1 MKISQVTNKFK
12 LFEGGNL
19 AIGPYQAQS
28 IDLTA
33 VERNTIIPKL
43 NQLLLSIDNLYN
55 QTYGEPLWGKK
66 LLSTGGFLSG
76 SSLHFFNLKGISD
89 EKFVSKKPTVGDI
102 DTMVDKNKEQNLQKL
117 LLAYN
122 EKQIGPAKLLGF
134 KRGNEQF
141 SALWEIDDPKLY
153 VQIDFEFVEF
163 EKDAPSEWA
172 KFSHSSAWEDL
183 QAGVKGVFH
192 KYLIQSLAGLTLKN
206 FYLRKLV
213 GRGKLRQEQDVPT
226 SDNMYSFA
234 VSSKEGGGLRPK
246 YDPVIDPATGKP
258 LVVNKLPVMTTA
270 PATGYIRD
278 VKSIFSK
285 LLGHKLKATDIKRI
299 YDNFWSFTGIL
310 SAMNNVLSLEEKQK
324 VANDF
329 IQRTIEPGVQ
339 GLYKNNPDKDIK
351 EKLVAIDTM
360 LRAFNLSKP
369 NNFDSMLQKYRQAYK
384 MTDDETPKEGVVAKM
399 AKNALKEDT
408 PNFKRVGIQHLYN
421 PGNSAELKDLD
432 FIKLCED
439 LSEQGGN
446 LENVGISLKVDGAG
460 IRFGKDQNGNPFFM
474 TSRVDKPM
482 YKQNIG
488 DFEKY
493 GISQGQNKEQLERTK
508 NYDKALETVV
518 TAPFMKDIPSD
529 TIISAEML
537 FNPMAIKSDS
547 GLTFVNIPYDPSKLG
562 KIMTIVPIS
571 IREFSTGTISPY
583 SNRVFNLLFK
593 NSNPDIKI
601 VNMSLENPGI
611 DVSSIVDPI
620 ARNANKLS
628 SAIKQRGDTEAKQ
641 KAKEVLTQARKELS
655 EAIYDSPIEGKNQL
669 GDTIEGL
676 VVRMPNGLM
685 VKITSPEMKQ
695 KMSAKKNIT
704 KKSTTDSNRTKPAF
718 VTIGSFV
725 GHIGH
730 QHLINKT
737 IEAAKKVNGDVYV
750 YVSPS
755 MGPDDPVPPNVKVE
769 TLRKL
774 FPEIADNI
782 QTWNIEG
789 SPVKKLEK
797 ELVLPANS
805 PYNKIVV
812 VVGEDR
818 VEGFK
823 KWLSALE
830 KRMKDPDAVA
840 KYGGTQNQ
848 VDYDVIGIPR
858 NSSGG
863 GNDMSFTRLRNVLKD
878 PNKSEQ
884 EQLAAWAKGFDT
896 DKLGLGHVK
905 KVMDISKANMG
916 SLKEQVKLLVSQIKP
931 LLKNATNE
939 QKVKFYNLLKEAK
952 DEIVDKKSVVTIQ
965 KESRDGNIQT
975 KILGKSNDYLEEK

>member
-163 EKDAPSEWA
+163 EKDSPSEWA

-329 IQRTIEPGVQ
+329 IQRTIGPGVQ

-369 NNFDSMLQKYRQAYK
+369 NNFDSMLQQYRQSYRMA
-384 MTDDETPKEGVVAKM
+384 DDETPKEGVVAKM
-399 AKNALKEDT
+399 AKNALKEDI

-571 IREFSTGTISPY
+571 IREFSTGTISPN

-593 NSNPDIKI
+593 NSNPDVKI

-620 ARNANKLS
+620 ARNADKLS

-718 VTIGSFV
+718 ITIGSFV

-965 KESRDGNIQT
+965 KESIDGNTQT

>member
-19 AIGPYQAQS
+19 AIGPHQAQS

-329 IQRTIEPGVQ
+329 IQRTIGPGVQ

-369 NNFDSMLQKYRQAYK
+369 NNFDSMLQQYRQSYRMA
-384 MTDDETPKEGVVAKM
+384 DDETPKEGVVAKM
-399 AKNALKEDT
+399 AKNALKEDI

-571 IREFSTGTISPY
+571 IREFSTGTISPN

-620 ARNANKLS
+620 ARNADKLS

-965 KESRDGNIQT
+965 KESRDGNTQT

>member
-1 MKISQVTNKFK
+1 M
-12 LFEGGNL
+12 
-19 AIGPYQAQS
+19 
-28 IDLTA
+28 
-33 VERNTIIPKL
+33 
-43 NQLLLSIDNLYN
+43 
-55 QTYGEPLWGKK
+55 WGKK

-76 SSLHFFNLKGISD
+76 SSLHFFNVKGISD

-163 EKDAPSEWA
+163 EKDSPSEWA

-329 IQRTIEPGVQ
+329 IQRTIGPGVQ

-369 NNFDSMLQKYRQAYK
+369 NNFDSMLQQYRQSYRMA
-384 MTDDETPKEGVVAKM
+384 DDETPKEGVVAKM
-399 AKNALKEDT
+399 AKNALKEDI

-571 IREFSTGTISPY
+571 IREFSTGTISPN

-601 VNMSLENPGI
+601 VNMSLENSGI

-620 ARNANKLS
+620 ARNADKLS

-965 KESRDGNIQT
+965 KESIDGNTQT

>member
-19 AIGPYQAQS
+19 AIGPHQAKS

-76 SSLHFFNLKGISD
+76 SSLHFFNVKGISD

-163 EKDAPSEWA
+163 EKDSPSEWA

-329 IQRTIEPGVQ
+329 IQRTIGPGVQ

-369 NNFDSMLQKYRQAYK
+369 NNFDSMLQQYRQSYRMA
-384 MTDDETPKEGVVAKM
+384 DDETPKEGVVAKM
-399 AKNALKEDT
+399 AKNALKEDI

-571 IREFSTGTISPY
+571 IREFSTGTISPN

-601 VNMSLENPGI
+601 VNMSLENSGI

-620 ARNANKLS
+620 ARNADKLS

-965 KESRDGNIQT
+965 KESIDGNTQT

>member
-19 AIGPYQAQS
+19 AIGPHQAQS

-76 SSLHFFNLKGISD
+76 SSLHFFNVKGISD

-163 EKDAPSEWA
+163 EKDSPSEWA

-329 IQRTIEPGVQ
+329 IQRTIGPGVQ

-369 NNFDSMLQKYRQAYK
+369 NNFDSMLQQYRQSYRMA
-384 MTDDETPKEGVVAKM
+384 DDETPKEGVVAKM
-399 AKNALKEDT
+399 AKNALKEDI

-620 ARNANKLS
+620 ASNADKLS

-965 KESRDGNIQT
+965 KESIDGNTQT

>member
-329 IQRTIEPGVQ
+329 IQRTIGPGVQ

-369 NNFDSMLQKYRQAYK
+369 NNFDSMLQQYRQSYRMA
-384 MTDDETPKEGVVAKM
+384 DDETPKEGVVAKM

-620 ARNANKLS
+620 ARNADKLS

-952 DEIVDKKSVVTIQ
+952 DEIVDKKSVGTIQ
-965 KESRDGNIQT
+965 KESRDGNTQT

>member
-1 MKISQVTNKFK
+1 
-12 LFEGGNL
+12 
-19 AIGPYQAQS
+19 
-28 IDLTA
+28 
-33 VERNTIIPKL
+33 
-43 NQLLLSIDNLYN
+43 
-55 QTYGEPLWGKK
+55 
-66 LLSTGGFLSG
+66 
-76 SSLHFFNLKGISD
+76 
-89 EKFVSKKPTVGDI
+89 
-102 DTMVDKNKEQNLQKL
+102 
-117 LLAYN
+117 
-122 EKQIGPAKLLGF
+122 
-134 KRGNEQF
+134 
-141 SALWEIDDPKLY
+141 
-153 VQIDFEFVEF
+153 
-163 EKDAPSEWA
+163 
-172 KFSHSSAWEDL
+172 
-183 QAGVKGVFH
+183 
-192 KYLIQSLAGLTLKN
+192 
-206 FYLRKLV
+206 
-213 GRGKLRQEQDVPT
+213 
-226 SDNMYSFA
+226 
-234 VSSKEGGGLRPK
+234 
-246 YDPVIDPATGKP
+246 
-258 LVVNKLPVMTTA
+258 
-270 PATGYIRD
+270 
-278 VKSIFSK
+278 
-285 LLGHKLKATDIKRI
+285 
-299 YDNFWSFTGIL
+299 
-310 SAMNNVLSLEEKQK
+310 
-324 VANDF
+324 
-329 IQRTIEPGVQ
+329 
-339 GLYKNNPDKDIK
+339 
-351 EKLVAIDTM
+351 
-360 LRAFNLSKP
+360 
-369 NNFDSMLQKYRQAYK
+369 
-384 MTDDETPKEGVVAKM
+384 
-399 AKNALKEDT
+399 
-408 PNFKRVGIQHLYN
+408 
-421 PGNSAELKDLD
+421 
-432 FIKLCED
+432 
-439 LSEQGGN
+439 
-446 LENVGISLKVDGAG
+446 
-460 IRFGKDQNGNPFFM
+460 
-474 TSRVDKPM
+474 
-482 YKQNIG
+482 
-488 DFEKY
+488 
-493 GISQGQNKEQLERTK
+493 
-508 NYDKALETVV
+508 
-518 TAPFMKDIPSD
+518 
-529 TIISAEML
+529 
-537 FNPMAIKSDS
+537 
-547 GLTFVNIPYDPSKLG
+547 
-562 KIMTIVPIS
+562 
-571 IREFSTGTISPY
+571 
-583 SNRVFNLLFK
+583 
-593 NSNPDIKI
+593 
-601 VNMSLENPGI
+601 MSLENPGI

-620 ARNANKLS
+620 ARNADKLS

-718 VTIGSFV
+718 ITIGSFV

-965 KESRDGNIQT
+965 KESIDGNTQT

>member
-19 AIGPYQAQS
+19 AIGPHQAQS

-76 SSLHFFNLKGISD
+76 SSLHFFNVKGISD

-163 EKDAPSEWA
+163 EKDSPSEWA

-329 IQRTIEPGVQ
+329 IQRTIGPGVQ

-369 NNFDSMLQKYRQAYK
+369 NNFDSMLQQYRQSYRMA
-384 MTDDETPKEGVVAKM
+384 DDETPKEGVVAKM

-620 ARNANKLS
+620 ASNADKLS

-965 KESRDGNIQT
+965 KESIDGNTQT

>member
-1 MKISQVTNKFK
+1 
-12 LFEGGNL
+12 
-19 AIGPYQAQS
+19 
-28 IDLTA
+28 
-33 VERNTIIPKL
+33 
-43 NQLLLSIDNLYN
+43 LLSIDNLYN

-163 EKDAPSEWA
+163 EKDSPSEWA

-278 VKSIFSK
+278 VKSIYSK

-329 IQRTIEPGVQ
+329 IQRTIGPGVQ

-369 NNFDSMLQKYRQAYK
+369 NNFDSMLQQYRQSYRMA
-384 MTDDETPKEGVVAKM
+384 DDETPKEGVVAKM
-399 AKNALKEDT
+399 AKNALKEDI

-571 IREFSTGTISPY
+571 IREFSTGTISPN

-593 NSNPDIKI
+593 NSNPDVKI

-620 ARNANKLS
+620 ARNADKLS

-718 VTIGSFV
+718 ITIGSFV

-965 KESRDGNIQT
+965 KESRDGNTQT

>member
-19 AIGPYQAQS
+19 AIGPHQAQS

-76 SSLHFFNLKGISD
+76 SSLHFFNVKGISD

-163 EKDAPSEWA
+163 EKDSPSEWA

-310 SAMNNVLSLEEKQK
+310 SAMNNVLSLEEKQN

-329 IQRTIEPGVQ
+329 IQRTIGPGVQ

-369 NNFDSMLQKYRQAYK
+369 NNFDSMLQQYRQSYRMA
-384 MTDDETPKEGVVAKM
+384 DDETPKEGVVAKM

-571 IREFSTGTISPY
+571 IREFSTGTISPN

-620 ARNANKLS
+620 ARNADKLS

-952 DEIVDKKSVVTIQ
+952 DEIVDKKSVGTIQ
-965 KESRDGNIQT
+965 KESRDGNTQT